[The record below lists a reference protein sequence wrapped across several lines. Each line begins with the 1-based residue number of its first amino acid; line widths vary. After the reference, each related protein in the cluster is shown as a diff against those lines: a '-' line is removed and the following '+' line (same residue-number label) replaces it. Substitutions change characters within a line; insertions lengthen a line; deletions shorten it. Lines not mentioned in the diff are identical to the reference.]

1 LVSVEEHSGTEH
13 VVNYFGDLKTVNSF
27 HSWGIVDPPDTAN
40 TLVTDLHGHCEAWI
54 DSKAP
59 IAGIVWHP
67 ERMQDPWIPEEI
79 SNLLNV

>member
-1 LVSVEEHSGTEH
+1 MKIDIRDVKFWMS
-13 VVNYFGDLKTVNSF
+13 
-27 HSWGIVDPPDTAN
+27 PDTAN

-79 SNLLNV
+79 EHLLTK

>member
-1 LVSVEEHSGTEH
+1 M
-13 VVNYFGDLKTVNSF
+13 VNDCKFCSPVYNYYPIPNLYVYEVRK
-27 HSWGIVDPPDTAN
+27 N

-54 DSKAP
+54 DNKAP

-79 SNLLNV
+79 EHLLTK